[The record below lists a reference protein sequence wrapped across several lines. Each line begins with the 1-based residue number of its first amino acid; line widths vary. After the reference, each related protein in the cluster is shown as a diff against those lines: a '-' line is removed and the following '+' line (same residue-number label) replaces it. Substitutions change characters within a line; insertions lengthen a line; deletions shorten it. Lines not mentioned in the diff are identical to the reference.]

1 MPAFPEE
8 EIGKRIRASRLQRE
22 ITLQELARR
31 TSLSK
36 SLLSKIENGKVSSPA
51 STLYTIAKAL
61 KTKITYFFDDQ
72 DEDLPLIL
80 VRKNERRQY
89 DGGGAQFGYSYE
101 ALAHKRREKLMEPFI
116 LYTDKKIAKN
126 VAFFSHPGEELLFV
140 LEGTM
145 EFTHGD
151 QKLILRKG
159 DCIYFDAA
167 IPHQGVSAGNKP
179 VKVFMVFCSGDNHR
193 PAFTRLKLNSKK

>member
-22 ITLQELARR
+22 ITLQELAQR
-31 TSLSK
+31 TNLSK

-61 KTKITYFFDDQ
+61 STKITYFFEDR
-72 DEDLPLIL
+72 DEDLPIIL

-89 DGGGAQFGYSYE
+89 DRGGDQFGYSYE
-101 ALAHKRREKLMEPFI
+101 ALAYKRREKLMEPFI

-126 VAFFSHPGEELLFV
+126 VAFSHPGEELMFILD
-140 LEGTM
+140 GTM

-159 DCIYFDAA
+159 DCVYFDASV
-167 IPHQGVSAGNKP
+167 PHQGNSAGDKP
-179 VKVFMVFCSGDNHR
+179 VKVFMVFCSGDNGR
-193 PAFTRLKLNSKK
+193 PAFARMKLNPKK